1 MLDFA
6 VKRNARILIASTSE
20 IYGDPKVI
28 PQSETYW
35 GNTNS
40 FGPRSC
46 YDEGKRITEALA
58 YGYQLK
64 GLEVRVARIF
74 NAYGPAMQVED
85 GRAVPNFIAAAMQGK
100 PIRIYGDGSA
110 TRCFQ
115 FVSDCVAGLVELMSS
130 AYSSPVNIG
139 SCVETKINDVAEM
152 VIQLVMTKTG
162 RSTNTKIQHLPARQ
176 DDPYRR
182 KPDIGL
188 AKEVLGWSPRVELRD
203 GLAVTVDWFLER
215 DTTNATPE

>member
-1 MLDFA
+1 M
-6 VKRNARILIASTSE
+6 ILTNRVE
-20 IYGDPKVI
+20 IYGDPQVI
-28 PQSETYW
+28 PQSEKYW

-64 GLEVRVARIF
+64 GLEVRIARIF
-74 NAYGPAMQVED
+74 NAYGPAMQAED

-100 PIRIYGDGSA
+100 PILIYGDGSA

-115 FVSDCVAGLVELMSS
+115 FVSDCVAGLVALMES
-130 AYSSPVNIG
+130 AYARPVNIG
-139 SCVETKINDVAEM
+139 SSVETRIHDIAE
-152 VIQLVMTKTG
+152 IIIELVMAKMG
-162 RSTNTKIQHLPARQ
+162 RSTGTKIQHLPARQ

-188 AKEVLGWSPRVELRD
+188 AQEVVGWSPRIELRD

-215 DTTNATPE
+215 GVMNTSYE